1 MPQVAV
7 LDFEESRMV
16 ALAEAVEVLLG
27 GVALQA
33 AVVHEGADGSVA
45 QGHALA
51 QGFVH
56 RLLVVHLAVANWCAA
71 FAESLLVVAGLLGE
85 ILGGGEV
92 DSGIDDVFSRDGFG
106 VGVLANEP

>member
-1 MPQVAV
+1 
-7 LDFEESRMV
+7 MV

-27 GVALQA
+27 GVTLQV
-33 AVVHEGADGSVA
+33 AVVHEGADGGVA

-56 RLLVVHLAVANWCAA
+56 RLLVVHLAVAYGGAA
-71 FAESLLVVAGLLGE
+71 FAESLPVVASLLGE

-106 VGVLANEP
+106 VAMLTYEPQFGS